1 MLENGLLMETRPQ
14 SDLPDVSLRNV
25 PHSLWGF
32 QREATTRLVEQLR
45 SAQQALQTER
55 VELRARIGRL
65 EEACLH
71 SGDSERRLTAELE
84 EMRSER
90 DRLRTREQVLE
101 VELHATKRELGRL
114 DSREALLGQMF
125 DTARR
130 MSYEMRAEARL
141 DAEKTLKKARER
153 EAATRR
159 QAERELKNIS
169 AERERLR
176 SVIGELRGRLSI
188 AFEQLDGGAQPG
200 SDGSVSPQGLPA
212 ESRSRADERG
222 LRERAAARRLAEVLE
237 RHDEQARQVSARVRT
252 TAADRRRVGGERNDG
267 IRSRDQS
274 FLRRGSGGGRC
285 GCPSSRVRPGEFEES
300 AATTVDASAATTVH
314 TDPPADA
321 DRSDSHAA
329 NQSHLVRSILV
340 HTAHRIA
347 VVVLQGILLLAV
359 IAGILAITK
368 VVHF

>member
-1 MLENGLLMETRPQ
+1 
-14 SDLPDVSLRNV
+14 
-25 PHSLWGF
+25 
-32 QREATTRLVEQLR
+32 
-45 SAQQALQTER
+45 
-55 VELRARIGRL
+55 
-65 EEACLH
+65 
-71 SGDSERRLTAELE
+71 
-84 EMRSER
+84 
-90 DRLRTREQVLE
+90 
-101 VELHATKRELGRL
+101 
-114 DSREALLGQMF
+114 MF

-130 MSYEMRAEARL
+130 MSYEMRTEARL

-200 SDGSVSPQGLPA
+200 SDGSVSPEGLPA

-222 LRERAAARRLAEVLE
+222 LREQAAARRLAEVLE
-237 RHDEQARQVSARVRT
+237 RHDEQARQVSV
-252 TAADRRRVGGERNDG
+252 EE
-267 IRSRDQS
+267 S
-274 FLRRGSGGGRC
+274 
-285 GCPSSRVRPGEFEES
+285 VRPLQIVAASEASATTESAPATRASFDAAPAAAAVAALAPEYDLGEFEES

-314 TDPPADA
+314 PDPPADA